1 MTQTFIPGKDAALED
16 SIARFQQKL
25 TDLGF
30 NIEEASWLNPVPH
43 VWSVHIRDKDCALCF
58 TNGKGATK
66 KAALASALGEYFER
80 LSTNYFFA
88 DFWLGETIANGPF
101 VHYPNE
107 KWFPLTENDELPEG
121 ILDARLRA
129 FYDPENELTG
139 SMLIDLQSG
148 NEDRGICT
156 LPFTRQS
163 DEQTVYIPMNIVGN
177 LYVSNGMSAG
187 NTRNEARVQGL
198 SEVFERHIKN
208 RIIAESISLPE
219 IPADVLARYPG
230 VVESIAKLEAEQA
243 RKLKKTEKD
252 SLKDEVLH
260 SLLPRA
266 FSRFSQT
273 MMWIDTVNGLIMVD
287 CASAKKAEDTLA
299 LLRKSLGSLPVV
311 PLALE
316 TPIELT
322 LTEWVRSGTAAQG
335 FQILDEAEL
344 KALLEDGGVIRA
356 KKQELVSDEIAVH
369 IEAGKVVTK
378 LALDWQQRIQFVM
391 CDDGSVKR
399 LKFCDELRDQNEDI
413 DREDYAQRFDADFIL
428 MTGELAAL
436 IQNLVEGLGG
446 EAQR

>member
-1 MTQTFIPGKDAALED
+1 MLWFKNLMVYRLSRDVSLRAEEMEKQLAAYTFSPCGSQDMAKTGWVPPMGSQSDALTHASSTGQIIVCARKEEKILPTPVVKQALE
-16 SIARFQQKL
+16 AK
-25 TDLGF
+25 
-30 NIEEASWLNPVPH
+30 
-43 VWSVHIRDKDCALCF
+43 
-58 TNGKGATK
+58 
-66 KAALASALGEYFER
+66 
-80 LSTNYFFA
+80 
-88 DFWLGETIANGPF
+88 
-101 VHYPNE
+101 
-107 KWFPLTENDELPEG
+107 
-121 ILDARLRA
+121 IL
-129 FYDPENELTG
+129 
-139 SMLIDLQSG
+139 
-148 NEDRGICT
+148 
-156 LPFTRQS
+156 
-163 DEQTVYIPMNIVGN
+163 
-177 LYVSNGMSAG
+177 
-187 NTRNEARVQGL
+187 
-198 SEVFERHIKN
+198 
-208 RIIAESISLPE
+208 
-219 IPADVLARYPG
+219 
-230 VVESIAKLEAEQA
+230 KLEAEQG

-299 LLRKSLGSLPVV
+299 LLRKSIGSLPVV

-322 LTEWVRSGTAAQG
+322 LTEWVRSGAAAQG

-356 KKQELVSDEIAVH
+356 KKQDLVS
-369 IEAGKVVTK
+369 
-378 LALDWQQRIQFVM
+378 
-391 CDDGSVKR
+391 SVKR